1 MDIFDWI
8 AANPLKTCIALI
20 IIIAMITYVYVNKR
34 EILFQAALHAVA
46 VAEETWGSNMG
57 KVKFAEVYTY
67 LKKQY
72 PVLTL
77 FFTEEKLTQIIED
90 ALVRLKNTLATKAK
104 LEKEKAEK
112 EKLEAEQKA
121 QAAN

>member
-20 IIIAMITYVYVNKR
+20 VIIAMTTYVYVNKR

-46 VAEETWGSNMG
+46 VAEDQWGSDTG
-57 KVKFAEVYTY
+57 KIKFAEVYTY

-90 ALVRLKNTLATKAK
+90 ALVRLKTILATKAK
-104 LEKEKAEK
+104 KER
-112 EKLEAEQKA
+112 EKLEAEAA
-121 QAAN
+121 QQTQVVE